1 METLILFRVWVVAA
15 LLVCVAGQV
24 RKSTSASGCP
34 NFVSDDL
41 TNRVTKKSTL
51 SFLQKLIDRSKF
63 VSETG
68 GGSACPE
75 LTFKGFNINLD
86 PLESLGRLATR
97 NGHVINDL
105 LNSKSSTFLNNV
117 TGWPYPPP
125 SGDLFSQSIVNP
137 TRGCKTE
144 ANPFSGGNP
153 IFGSL
158 THATLVSSDNLFAAG
173 GCLGTGPVGKTFGE
187 CFYRHKV
194 YSKNTTSLVYVGF
207 PPAEYQWWY
216 LPKRIVK
223 EINETRANL
232 SAAPVPV
239 SAREMVLDGRTVKR
253 LDISYSTQLWTDPYF
268 DCELGKIW
276 MITYSAP
283 ITYVADD
290 GQIHSAGMTGVDI
303 NLSDIDLNECD
314 TGNSSSAFDAFKN
327 THLCE
332 PVSTTC
338 RSVTGRGFNFGSY
351 RCFCRPGFYRRDSQG
366 RTLPADSQ
374 FFEGSDIDNSSAELR
389 NTSSC
394 GCADTASCVS
404 DAIQIRSILERDFS
418 CQPCPEGCDT
428 CVSGLEVCTHTNNK
442 GIIIGLSVVNIIVL
456 IICFA
461 MVICVFY
468 YRQTRVIRSAS
479 WPFLITTLLGAVL
492 AIISIK
498 LDAIAGGLTSLKFSN
513 INCALAPWF
522 HFTGFALTYG
532 SILVKTWR
540 LHQIFSTR
548 RFRGKGRRSLS
559 NGDLGVILLC
569 IVLGFAVLLLFWTIG
584 LRSTVQTLQDT
595 SGLKYKRCSVSFIN
609 NIMEGLTIAFLLPV
623 VYLSYQ
629 LRNITDDFSETKEIH
644 ITVYIFIVV
653 KIISLAAR
661 QIFDFTPDLFY
672 LLNFL
677 DVHLSFSLLIVIFF
691 ARKITKLAGR
701 KEDDQVASSFVL
713 NKKRGRSSGN
723 DQSKLSTMSLDDA
736 HHRMSALSLNVGS
749 VSSPPHG
756 STGSDNA
763 TATEVSPQTE
773 QVAYL
778 PSLSEEKNAVLPVI

>member
-1 METLILFRVWVVAA
+1 MELLPLFRVWVIAT
-15 LLVCVAGQV
+15 LLVSVAGQV

-63 VSETG
+63 VSQTG
-68 GGSACPE
+68 GNSACPE

-97 NGHVINDL
+97 NGHVIHDL

-117 TGWPYPPP
+117 TGWPAPP
-125 SGDLFSQSIVNP
+125 SGEEFSQSIVNP

-173 GCLGTGPVGKTFGE
+173 GCLGTGPVGKTDGE

-239 SAREMVLDGRTVKR
+239 SARKIVLDGRTVTR
-253 LDISYSTQLWTDPYF
+253 LDISYSTRLWTDPYF

-351 RCFCRPGFYRRDSQG
+351 RCFCRPGYYRRDSQG

-374 FFEGSDIDNSSAELR
+374 FFEGSDIDNSSAVLR

-404 DAIQIRSILERDFS
+404 DAAQIRSILERDFS

-428 CVSGLEVCTHTNNK
+428 CVTGLEVCTHTNNK
-442 GIIIGLSVVNIIVL
+442 GMIIGLSVVNIIVL

-498 LDAIAGGLTSLKFSN
+498 LDAISGGLTSLKFSDTS
-513 INCALAPWF
+513 CALAPWF

-584 LRSTVQTLQDT
+584 LRSTVQTLQDA
-595 SGLKYKRCSVSFIN
+595 SGLKYKSCSVSFIN

-677 DVHLSFSLLIVIFF
+677 DIHLSFSLLIAIFF
-691 ARKITKLAGR
+691 ASKINKLATG
-701 KEDDQVASSFVL
+701 KEDSKPASSFIL
-713 NKKRGRSSGN
+713 NKKRGRPGTSECNTIS
-723 DQSKLSTMSLDDA
+723 MSLDDA
-736 HHRMSALSLNVGS
+736 HRRMSSVSLDVGS
-749 VSSPPHG
+749 NSSPRDSAG
-756 STGSDNA
+756 ST
-763 TATEVSPQTE
+763 VSGTTGVDICPAAE

-778 PSLSEEKNAVLPVI
+778 PSLSEEKNATPPLI